1 MENSKIDGGKI
12 VLKVLELLI
21 AKVFVL
27 PFKIYKTALISL
39 SDSKK
44 TGGDNP
50 LNNDF
55 PIYLWIIN
63 AFDALIALIYPVGIL
78 AAIVTLINGG
88 YNPGEAALRILIG
101 TYFMPLGFQ
110 LYKEL
115 LSITLRIL
123 EYLKDISKN

>member
-1 MENSKIDGGKI
+1 MENSKIDGGKV
-12 VLKVLELLI
+12 VLKVLEILI

-63 AFDALIALIYPVGIL
+63 SFDALIALTYPLGIL
-78 AAIVTLINGG
+78 VAIVSLIDGTEEA
-88 YNPGEAALRILIG
+88 PGILFA
-101 TYFMPLGFQ
+101 TYFIPLIFQ